1 MISSIGPNFQGRRD
15 NIDAMINADDNTIRQ
30 VAYLKTA
37 QKYNPER
44 ERKITNALFY
54 SAPIAAGLAT
64 AILSKG
70 GKTKIFSTEVSGL
83 GARAAKGL
91 AVATGWATALG
102 AIDLL
107 GYGKKKLNENSP
119 EARKFDRN
127 HPFLSMAGML
137 AAGIGAILLVNKG
150 FTKLG
155 TLTAP
160 KFMQKAT
167 ASVDKFLNNNAFI
180 QNCKKGLL
188 NLAEK
193 TPSALKEIGATALDW
208 SPTLLLFGG
217 LFHSIGSTSRQNREY
232 VKNYTELKEKQ
243 SHLAQARVRELSM
256 QNDFL
261 MQDAQNREDMA
272 LLNNPADGLPEEIQE
287 KIAELHE

>member
-1 MISSIGPNFQGRRD
+1 MISAIGPNFQGRRD
-15 NIDAMINADDNTIRQ
+15 NIDAVINADDNTIRQ

-37 QKYNPER
+37 AKYNPER

-54 SAPIAAGLAT
+54 SAPTAAGLAT
-64 AILSKG
+64 AVLSKG
-70 GKTKIFSTEVSGL
+70 GKTKIFSQQVSGL

-91 AVATGWATALG
+91 MVAAGWTAALG

-107 GYGKKKLNENSP
+107 GFGKKKLNEHSP
-119 EARKFDRN
+119 EARRFDRE
-127 HPFLSMAGML
+127 HPVLSMLGML
-137 AAGIGAILLVNKG
+137 AAGVGAILLVNKG
-150 FTKLG
+150 ASKLSK
-155 TLTAP
+155 LTAP

-167 ASVDKFLNNNAFI
+167 EKADKFLNNNAFI

-188 NLAEK
+188 NLSQK

-217 LFHSIGSTSRQNREY
+217 LFHSIGSASRQNREF
-232 VKNYTELKEKQ
+232 VKNYTELKDRQ
-243 SHLAQARVRELSM
+243 SKLSQARVRELSM

-261 MQDAQNREDMA
+261 MQDAKNREEIE
-272 LLNNPADGLPEEIQE
+272 LLNNPKAGL
-287 KIAELHE
+287 A

>member
-64 AILSKG
+64 AVLSKG

-91 AVATGWATALG
+91 AVTAGWATALG

-107 GYGKKKLNENSP
+107 GYGKKKLNEHSP
-119 EARKFDRN
+119 EARKFDRE

-137 AAGIGAILLVNKG
+137 AAGVGAILLVNKG

-167 ASVDKFLNNNAFI
+167 KSVDKFLNNNGFV

-193 TPSALKEIGATALDW
+193 TPSALKEIGATSLDW

-217 LFHSIGSTSRQNREY
+217 LFHSIGSTSRQNREF
-232 VKNYTELKEKQ
+232 VKNYTELKDKQ
-243 SHLAQARVRELSM
+243 SHLAQARVRELSV

-261 MQDAQNREDMA
+261 MQDAQNREDIA
-272 LLNNPADGLPEEIQE
+272 LLNNPKAGL
-287 KIAELHE
+287 

>member
-1 MISSIGPNFQGRRD
+1 MQVSAISPNFQGRRD
-15 NIDAMINADDNTIRQ
+15 NIDAVINADDNTIRQ
-30 VAYLKTA
+30 IAYLKTA
-37 QKYNPER
+37 AKYDPQR
-44 ERKITNALFY
+44 DRKITNALFY

-64 AILSKG
+64 AVLSRG
-70 GKTKIFSTEVSGL
+70 GKTKIFSQTVSGL

-91 AVATGWATALG
+91 AVAAGWTAALG

-107 GYGKKKLNENSP
+107 GYGKKKLNEHSP
-119 EARKFDRN
+119 EARKFDRE

-150 FTKLG
+150 AIRLSK
-155 TLTAP
+155 LTAP
-160 KFMQKAT
+160 KFMQSAT
-167 ASVDKFLNNNAFI
+167 KSVDKFLNNNGFI

-208 SPTLLLFGG
+208 SPTMLLFGG
-217 LFHSIGSTSRQNREY
+217 LFHSIGSSSRQNREF
-232 VKNYTELKEKQ
+232 VKNYTELKEEQ
-243 SHLAQARVRELSM
+243 SRLAQARVRELSV

-261 MQDAQNREDMA
+261 MQDAQNREDVA
-272 LLNNPADGLPEEIQE
+272 LLNNPMAGLQ
-287 KIAELHE
+287 